1 MGGGFGVV
9 MPVGP
14 GVIVGLGSMRIRPG
28 VVVPGGSGM
37 IVRIRPGMVVGRM
50 PGCPAG
56 SAIVRMFIAGLA
68 MLMCMFGAGLRML
81 MAMLSAGL
89 AMLMRFFI
97 AGIIPFVGM
106 MA

>member
-14 GVIVGLGSMRIRPG
+14 GVVVGLGSMRIRPG
-28 VVVPGGSGM
+28 V
-37 IVRIRPGMVVGRM
+37 VVGRM

-56 SAIVRMFIAGLA
+56 SAIVRMVIAGLT
-68 MLMCMFGAGLRML
+68 ML

-89 AMLMRFFI
+89 TMLMRFFI

>member
-14 GVIVGLGSMRIRPG
+14 GV
-28 VVVPGGSGM
+28 

-56 SAIVRMFIAGLA
+56 SAIVRMFIAGLT
-68 MLMCMFGAGLRML
+68 
-81 MAMLSAGL
+81 
-89 AMLMRFFI
+89 MLMRFFI

>member
-14 GVIVGLGSMRIRPG
+14 GVVVGLGSMRIRPG
-28 VVVPGGSGM
+28 V
-37 IVRIRPGMVVGRM
+37 VVGRM

-56 SAIVRMFIAGLA
+56 SAIVRMFIAGLT
-68 MLMCMFGAGLRML
+68 
-81 MAMLSAGL
+81 
-89 AMLMRFFI
+89 MLMRFFI

>member
-1 MGGGFGVV
+1 
-9 MPVGP
+9 MPGGP
-14 GVIVGLGSMRIRPG
+14 GVIVGLGSMGIRPG
-28 VVVPGGSGM
+28 VVVGILAGM
-37 IVRIRPGMVVGRM
+37 AVSRVFSRLP
-50 PGCPAG
+50 G
-56 SAIVRMFIAGLA
+56 SAIMRMVSTGFTMLMRMFSAD
-68 MLMCMFGAGLRML
+68 LRML

>member
-1 MGGGFGVV
+1 MPVGGGFGVV
-9 MPVGP
+9 VPGGP

-28 VVVPGGSGM
+28 VVV
-37 IVRIRPGMVVGRM
+37 GRT

-56 SAIVRMFIAGLA
+56 SAIVRMFIAGLT
-68 MLMCMFGAGLRML
+68 
-81 MAMLSAGL
+81 
-89 AMLMRFFI
+89 MLMRFFI

>member
-1 MGGGFGVV
+1 MPVGGGFGVV
-9 MPVGP
+9 VPGGP

-28 VVVPGGSGM
+28 V
-37 IVRIRPGMVVGRM
+37 VVGRM

-56 SAIVRMFIAGLA
+56 SAIVRMFIAGLT
-68 MLMCMFGAGLRML
+68 
-81 MAMLSAGL
+81 
-89 AMLMRFFI
+89 MLMRFFI

>member
-9 MPVGP
+9 MPVRP
-14 GVIVGLGSMRIRPG
+14 GVVVGLGSMRIRPG
-28 VVVPGGSGM
+28 V
-37 IVRIRPGMVVGRM
+37 VVGRM

-56 SAIVRMFIAGLA
+56 SAIVRMFIAGLT
-68 MLMCMFGAGLRML
+68 MLMCMFSAGLRML
-81 MAMLSAGL
+81 MAMLPAGL

>member
-1 MGGGFGVV
+1 MPVGGGFGVV

-14 GVIVGLGSMRIRPG
+14 GVVVGLGSMRIRPG
-28 VVVPGGSGM
+28 MVVPGGPGV

-56 SAIVRMFIAGLA
+56 SAIVRMFIAGLT
-68 MLMCMFGAGLRML
+68 
-81 MAMLSAGL
+81 
-89 AMLMRFFI
+89 MLMRFFI

>member
-1 MGGGFGVV
+1 MCLPVGGGFGVV

-14 GVIVGLGSMRIRPG
+14 GV
-28 VVVPGGSGM
+28 
-37 IVRIRPGMVVGRM
+37 VVGRT

-56 SAIVRMFIAGLA
+56 SAIVRMFIAGLT
-68 MLMCMFGAGLRML
+68 
-81 MAMLSAGL
+81 
-89 AMLMRFFI
+89 MLMRFFI

>member
-1 MGGGFGVV
+1 MGLPVGGGFGVV

-14 GVIVGLGSMRIRPG
+14 GVVVGLGSM
-28 VVVPGGSGM
+28 
-37 IVRIRPGMVVGRM
+37 RIRPGMVVGRM

-56 SAIVRMFIAGLA
+56 SAIVRMFIAGLT
-68 MLMCMFGAGLRML
+68 MLMCMLTAGLT
-81 MAMLSAGL
+81 
-89 AMLMRFFI
+89 MLMRFFI

>member
-9 MPVGP
+9 MPVRP
-14 GVIVGLGSMRIRPG
+14 GVVVGLGSMRIRPG
-28 VVVPGGSGM
+28 VVVPGGPCMIVRSAPSV
-37 IVRIRPGMVVGRM
+37 IVRIRHGVVVGRM

-56 SAIVRMFIAGLA
+56 SAIVRMFIAGLT
-68 MLMCMFGAGLRML
+68 
-81 MAMLSAGL
+81 
-89 AMLMRFFI
+89 MLMRFFI

>member
-1 MGGGFGVV
+1 MV

-14 GVIVGLGSMRIRPG
+14 GVIVRSAPS
-28 VVVPGGSGM
+28 V
-37 IVRIRPGMVVGRM
+37 IVRIRHGVVVGRM

-56 SAIVRMFIAGLA
+56 SAIVRMFIAGLT
-68 MLMCMFGAGLRML
+68 MLMCMFSAGLR
-81 MAMLSAGL
+81 
-89 AMLMRFFI
+89 MLMRFFI

>member
-1 MGGGFGVV
+1 MGLPG
-9 MPVGP
+9 GP
-14 GVIVGLGSMRIRPG
+14 GVIVGLGSMGIRPG
-28 VVVPGGSGM
+28 VVVPGGPGM

-56 SAIVRMFIAGLA
+56 SAIVRMFIAGLT
-68 MLMCMFGAGLRML
+68 ML

-89 AMLMRFFI
+89 TMLMRFFI

>member
-1 MGGGFGVV
+1 MGGGPVV
-9 MPVGP
+9 VVSVRI

-56 SAIVRMFIAGLA
+56 SAIVRMFIAGLT
-68 MLMCMFGAGLRML
+68 MLMCMLTA
-81 MAMLSAGL
+81 
-89 AMLMRFFI
+89 
-97 AGIIPFVGM
+97 
-106 MA
+106 

>member
-14 GVIVGLGSMRIRPG
+14 GVVVGLGSMRIRPG
-28 VVVPGGSGM
+28 VVVPGGPCMIVRSAPSV
-37 IVRIRPGMVVGRM
+37 IVRIRHGVVVGRM

-56 SAIVRMFIAGLA
+56 SAIVRMFIAGLT
-68 MLMCMFGAGLRML
+68 
-81 MAMLSAGL
+81 
-89 AMLMRFFI
+89 MLMRFFI

>member
-14 GVIVGLGSMRIRPG
+14 GVVVGLGSM
-28 VVVPGGSGM
+28 
-37 IVRIRPGMVVGRM
+37 RIRPGMVVGRM

-68 MLMCMFGAGLRML
+68 MLM
-81 MAMLSAGL
+81 
-89 AMLMRFFI
+89 RFFI

>member
-14 GVIVGLGSMRIRPG
+14 GVVVGLGSMRIRPG
-28 VVVPGGSGM
+28 VVVPGGPCM
-37 IVRIRPGMVVGRM
+37 IVRIAPSVIVRIRHGVVVGRM

-56 SAIVRMFIAGLA
+56 SAIVRMFIAGLT
-68 MLMCMFGAGLRML
+68 ML

-89 AMLMRFFI
+89 TMLMRFFI

>member
-14 GVIVGLGSMRIRPG
+14 GVIVGLGSMDIRPG
-28 VVVPGGSGM
+28 VVVPGGPGM
-37 IVRIRPGMVVGRM
+37 IVRSAPSVIVRIRPGMVVGRM

-56 SAIVRMFIAGLA
+56 SAIVRMFIAGLT
-68 MLMCMFGAGLRML
+68 ML
-81 MAMLSAGL
+81 MAMLTAGL
-89 AMLMRFFI
+89 TMLMRFFI

>member
-14 GVIVGLGSMRIRPG
+14 GVVVGLGSMRIRPG
-28 VVVPGGSGM
+28 V
-37 IVRIRPGMVVGRM
+37 VVGRM

-89 AMLMRFFI
+89 TMLMRFFI

>member
-1 MGGGFGVV
+1 MPVGGGFGVV

-14 GVIVGLGSMRIRPG
+14 GVVVGLGSMRIRPG
-28 VVVPGGSGM
+28 VVVPGDASVIVRSAPSV
-37 IVRIRPGMVVGRM
+37 IVRICPGMVVGRM

-56 SAIVRMFIAGLA
+56 SAIVRMFIAGLT
-68 MLMCMFGAGLRML
+68 ML

-97 AGIIPFVGM
+97 AGILPLVGM

>member
-14 GVIVGLGSMRIRPG
+14 GVVVGLGSMDIRPG
-28 VVVPGGSGM
+28 MVVPGGPGV

-56 SAIVRMFIAGLA
+56 SAIVRMFIAGLT
-68 MLMCMFGAGLRML
+68 MLMCMLTA
-81 MAMLSAGL
+81 
-89 AMLMRFFI
+89 
-97 AGIIPFVGM
+97 
-106 MA
+106 

>member
-1 MGGGFGVV
+1 
-9 MPVGP
+9 MPVGGGP
-14 GVIVGLGSMRIRPG
+14 GVVVSVRISVVVGLGSMDIRPG
-28 VVVPGGSGM
+28 VVVPGDVSV
-37 IVRIRPGMVVGRM
+37 IVRIRHGVVVGRM

-56 SAIVRMFIAGLA
+56 SAIVRMFIAGLT
-68 MLMCMFGAGLRML
+68 ML

-89 AMLMRFFI
+89 TMLMRFFI

>member
-14 GVIVGLGSMRIRPG
+14 GVVVGLGSLRIRPG
-28 VVVPGGSGM
+28 VVVPGGPGVIVRSAPSV
-37 IVRIRPGMVVGRM
+37 IVRIRHGVVVGRM

-56 SAIVRMFIAGLA
+56 SAIVRMFIAGLT
-68 MLMCMFGAGLRML
+68 
-81 MAMLSAGL
+81 
-89 AMLMRFFI
+89 MLMRFFI
-97 AGIIPFVGM
+97 AGIILFVGM